1 MRHRAEANRTEYRHN
16 LIEEHEYEEMNGRLV
31 VTFKRPSRMAY
42 LVAGHWRDDI
52 FISDVYPRRHSIG
65 EFPGFKAVNLSRE
78 HLELIFD
85 ESLESWRAA
94 LSNIAGVY
102 LSSDTATGQSYVGS
116 VYGEDGIWGRWSDYA
131 VNGHGGNVKLQ
142 NLLTEGE
149 SEYARNFRYS
159 VLEIAD
165 VLTSREEI
173 LERESHWKDILMTRS
188 YGLNAN

>member
-1 MRHRAEANRTEYRHN
+1 
-16 LIEEHEYEEMNGRLV
+16 
-31 VTFKRPSRMAY
+31 MAY